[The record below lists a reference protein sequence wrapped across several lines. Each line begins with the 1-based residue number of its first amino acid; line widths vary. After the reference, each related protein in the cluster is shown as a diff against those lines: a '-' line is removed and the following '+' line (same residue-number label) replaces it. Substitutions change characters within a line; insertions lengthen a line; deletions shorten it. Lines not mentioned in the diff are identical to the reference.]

1 MTGNY
6 TGGTHQTTIGGSG
19 HIHSSGNG
27 SPNHG
32 VGGEGSSNNKM
43 LKIGSNATAKD
54 WMEPTA
60 VSAKKTGPK
69 KIAVLMSEPVG
80 NINSTGIE
88 FTLSGLHDSV
98 VSSLIAT
105 NGTNTIYLTTRN
117 LIDPI
122 NETPTITLSYNSDAD
137 GDNVGIDRW
146 ITDAIDST
154 RYASSGAPQ
163 SAEWILAGHGNR
175 LLNFTSLVVTYPT
188 DFSPDAEYYPPHIHD
203 EVSVS
208 INSDELY
215 DLKIHDNITSNIL
228 AYVGDTISVT
238 VSIGDDY
245 YLSGISR
252 ATLITNYDHEPSD
265 MNEYY
270 SPNHDEL
277 GQTGLS
283 VYEWNQNTFDQKY
296 DYAGVISWDE
306 SIIKI
311 DKRIETYHEFV
322 GPLLIDENEL
332 FVTYSMT
339 FDDAM
344 PKSQVGIKIIDTN
357 NNYFESFLPFTLEV
371 LPNDTVVITEPEE
384 PAEEPSEESP
394 SFESELVEITLVT
407 NSNSYENGDKVIV
420 TGQIQNYDLIP

>member
-1 MTGNY
+1 MD
-6 TGGTHQTTIGGSG
+6 
-19 HIHSSGNG
+19 
-27 SPNHG
+27 
-32 VGGEGSSNNKM
+32 V
-43 LKIGSNATAKD
+43 
-54 WMEPTA
+54 PTA
-60 VSAKKTGPK
+60 VSAEKFKPK
-69 KIAVLMSEPVG
+69 KIAVLMSEPIG
-80 NINSTGIE
+80 NINSTGID

-98 VSSLIAT
+98 VSSLIAS
-105 NGTNTIYLTTRN
+105 NGTKTIYLTTRN

-122 NETPTITLSYNSDAD
+122 NTTPTITLSYNPGLASA
-137 GDNVGIDRW
+137 GVGVEHW

-163 SAEWILAGHGNR
+163 SAEWVLAGHGNR

-188 DFSPDAEYYPPHIHD
+188 DFSPDAQYYPPHIHD

-252 ATLITNYDHEPSD
+252 ATLITNYDHEPSG
-265 MNEYY
+265 MNQYY
-270 SPNHDEL
+270 STNHDEL

-332 FVTYSMT
+332 IHDYIQLQLMMY
-339 FDDAM
+339 AK
-344 PKSQVGIKIIDTN
+344 KSSWNKN
-357 NNYFESFLPFTLEV
+357 H
-371 LPNDTVVITEPEE
+371 
-384 PAEEPSEESP
+384 
-394 SFESELVEITLVT
+394 
-407 NSNSYENGDKVIV
+407 
-420 TGQIQNYDLIP
+420 

>member
-1 MTGNY
+1 
-6 TGGTHQTTIGGSG
+6 
-19 HIHSSGNG
+19 
-27 SPNHG
+27 
-32 VGGEGSSNNKM
+32 M
-43 LKIGSNATAKD
+43 LIL
-54 WMEPTA
+54 
-60 VSAKKTGPK
+60 VYY
-69 KIAVLMSEPVG
+69 
-80 NINSTGIE
+80 
-88 FTLSGLHDSV
+88 
-98 VSSLIAT
+98 
-105 NGTNTIYLTTRN
+105 NT
-117 LIDPI
+117 
-122 NETPTITLSYNSDAD
+122 
-137 GDNVGIDRW
+137 
-146 ITDAIDST
+146 
-154 RYASSGAPQ
+154 
-163 SAEWILAGHGNR
+163 AEWALSGHGNR

-188 DFSPDAEYYPPHIHD
+188 DFSPDAQYYPPHIHD

-252 ATLITNYDHEPSD
+252 ATLITNYAHEPSG
-265 MNEYY
+265 MNNYFRT
-270 SPNHDEL
+270 NHDEL

-339 FDDAM
+339 FDDVM

-357 NNYFESFLPFTLEV
+357 NNYFESFLPFTLEA
-371 LPNDTVVITEPEE
+371 LPNDAIVITEPV
-384 PAEEPSEESP
+384 EES
-394 SFESELVEITLVT
+394 S
-407 NSNSYENGDKVIV
+407 
-420 TGQIQNYDLIP
+420 